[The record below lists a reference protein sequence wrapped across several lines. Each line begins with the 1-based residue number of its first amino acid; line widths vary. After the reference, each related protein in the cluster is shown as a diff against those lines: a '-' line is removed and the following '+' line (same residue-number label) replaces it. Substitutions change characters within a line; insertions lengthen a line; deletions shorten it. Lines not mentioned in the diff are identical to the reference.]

1 MRTPLLIEIS
11 VMGFFFGEI
20 LCRCHA
26 VVFFENPV
34 KIGHALETAGLADDR
49 EGIAAL
55 FHLVYGMT
63 EAKLINIFFYG
74 ERFRLSDSPVDIA
87 FGDST
92 GFGDIPD
99 GLKRRVVSI
108 NIMDDPL
115 KTGGFILTDGNLI
128 FKRILIAKSCQICK
142 NLCKQQVGSG
152 RFAAGSCV
160 PVDELLSVILG
171 NENNRC
177 LETGQVGRYYGR

>member
-1 MRTPLLIEIS
+1 
-11 VMGFFFGEI
+11 MGFFFGKI
-20 LCRCHA
+20 LCGCHT

-55 FHLVYGMT
+55 FHLVYGVT

-74 ERFRLSDSPVDIA
+74 ERFRLSYSPVDIA

-92 GFGDIPD
+92 GFSDILD
-99 GLKRRVVSI
+99 GLNRRVVGV

-115 KTGGFILTDGNLI
+115 KPGGFILTDGNLI
-128 FKRILIAKSCQICK
+128 I
-142 NLCKQQVGSG
+142 
-152 RFAAGSCV
+152 
-160 PVDELLSVILG
+160 
-171 NENNRC
+171 
-177 LETGQVGRYYGR
+177 

>member
-49 EGIAAL
+49 EGIASL
-55 FHLVYGMT
+55 FHLMYGMM

-74 ERFRLSDSPVDIA
+74 EGFCPPDSPVDIA
-87 FGDST
+87 FGDPT

-99 GLKRRVVSI
+99 GLNRRVVSI

-115 KTGGFILTDGNLI
+115 KTGGFILTDGNFI
-128 FKRILIAKSCQICK
+128 VHRILMT
-142 NLCKQQVGSG
+142 
-152 RFAAGSCV
+152 
-160 PVDELLSVILG
+160 
-171 NENNRC
+171 EN
-177 LETGQVGRYYGR
+177 G

>member
-11 VMGFFFGEI
+11 VMGFFFGKI
-20 LCRCHA
+20 LCRGHA
-26 VVFFENPV
+26 VVFFKNPV
-34 KIGHALETAGLADDR
+34 KIRNALETTGLADDR
-49 EGIAAL
+49 ERIAAL

-92 GFGDIPD
+92 GFSDIPD
-99 GLKRRVVSI
+99 GLNRRVVGV

-115 KTGGFILTDGNLI
+115 KTGGFILTDGNFI
-128 FKRILIAKSCQICK
+128 AHRILMT
-142 NLCKQQVGSG
+142 
-152 RFAAGSCV
+152 
-160 PVDELLSVILG
+160 
-171 NENNRC
+171 EN
-177 LETGQVGRYYGR
+177 G

>member
-1 MRTPLLIEIS
+1 MR
-11 VMGFFFGEI
+11 
-20 LCRCHA
+20 RCHA

-34 KIGHALETAGLADDR
+34 KIGNTLETAGLADDR
-49 EGIAAL
+49 ERIAPS

-99 GLKRRVVSI
+99 GLKCRIVRV
-108 NIMDDPL
+108 NIMNDSL
-115 KTGGFILTDGNLI
+115 KTGCFILADGNLI
-128 FKRILIAKSCQICK
+128 FQRILMLENTQICK
-142 NLCKQQVGSG
+142 NLRK
-152 RFAAGSCV
+152 
-160 PVDELLSVILG
+160 
-171 NENNRC
+171 
-177 LETGQVGRYYGR
+177 

>member
-1 MRTPLLIEIS
+1 MMRTSLLIEIS
-11 VMGFFFGEI
+11 VMGFFFGKI
-20 LCRCHA
+20 LCGCHT

-34 KIGHALETAGLADDR
+34 KIGHTLETAGLADDR

-74 ERFRLSDSPVDIA
+74 ERFRLSYSPMDIA

-92 GFGDIPD
+92 GFSDILD
-99 GLKRRVVSI
+99 GLNRRVVGV

-115 KTGGFILTDGNLI
+115 KTGGFILTDGNFI
-128 FKRILIAKSCQICK
+128 IHRILMT
-142 NLCKQQVGSG
+142 
-152 RFAAGSCV
+152 
-160 PVDELLSVILG
+160 
-171 NENNRC
+171 EN
-177 LETGQVGRYYGR
+177 G

>member
-1 MRTPLLIEIS
+1 MRTSLLIEIS
-11 VMGFFFGEI
+11 VMGFFFGKI

-26 VVFFENPV
+26 VVLFENPV

-74 ERFRLSDSPVDIA
+74 ERFCLSYSPVDIA

-92 GFGDIPD
+92 GFSDILDGLNRGVVGGDII
-99 GLKRRVVSI
+99 S
-108 NIMDDPL
+108 DPL

-128 FKRILIAKSCQICK
+128 I
-142 NLCKQQVGSG
+142 
-152 RFAAGSCV
+152 
-160 PVDELLSVILG
+160 
-171 NENNRC
+171 
-177 LETGQVGRYYGR
+177 